1 MVIAQSEG
9 VPLSSTGSD
18 AFFKRTRIMNSNIHT
33 IRVLKVTLAASL
45 FVFAGLAVAQQKHP
59 ISISSEGAK
68 TRFVQQLAIDVDDLP
83 GHQVRTFENHRIY
96 ATDNPTMV
104 AGERIVESFGR
115 GLSNYVAGIGPVSG
129 YTTLVT
135 DKGNKIFL
143 EFSGSSETRPT
154 ETGSKRGTYRGTA
167 RFVGGTGQF
176 MNIRGYLVEEAK
188 YDTDP
193 ETGYNFGEF
202 SGEYWFAH

>member
-1 MVIAQSEG
+1 MNKRLIGRMVAAACVVATLSPGAIWAQE
-9 VPLSSTGSD
+9 
-18 AFFKRTRIMNSNIHT
+18 KR
-33 IRVLKVTLAASL
+33 
-45 FVFAGLAVAQQKHP
+45 P
-59 ISISSEGAK
+59 ISISSEGAM
-68 TRFVQQLAIDVDDLP
+68 TRFIQQLAIDVDDVS
-83 GHQVRTFENHRIY
+83 GHQVRVFENHRIY
-96 ATDNPTMV
+96 ATDKQAMV

-115 GLSNYVAGIGPVSG
+115 GLSNYVIGIGPVFG

-154 ETGSKRGTYRGTA
+154 ETGSKRGTYNGTA

-176 MNIRGYLVEEAK
+176 LKIRGYLVEEAK

-193 ETGYNFGEF
+193 KTGYNFGEF
-202 SGEYWFAH
+202 RGEYWFEQ